1 MRNKALN
8 TVSLDFTTLGKRGSK
23 TFVFWVAYLLG
34 TLSTKN
40 LMLLPH
46 TGGKKCHN
54 SALFLNK

>member
-23 TFVFWVAYLLG
+23 TFVFWVAYLILG

-40 LMLLPH
+40 LMLLIQLV
-46 TGGKKCHN
+46 KKVTTRPV
-54 SALFLNK
+54 SI